1 MRWQMARRLLRRM
14 LIPLAVTL
22 GALAAAA
29 CTLPTRGPITI
40 TATPPPDVIGPDGLL
55 PAFNPLTGLPVDDP
69 AVLARRPL
77 AAKISNAPDLVR
89 PQAGISQADLVFEHL
104 TEGPLTRFTAIFWTH
119 TPPRVGSIRSAR
131 LIDLEIPAMY
141 DTLLVYSGASEPIR
155 QRIASLPFADRA
167 FEGVTTGPPLYY
179 RDTSIEVPHN
189 LFAVPAAVWARA
201 EAAGVNRPRPDLGG
215 MRFSVEP
222 PSGPPART
230 ITIDYGAD
238 LVEWTYDP
246 ATGRYARRVDGVPHT
261 DANNGEQATTANVVI
276 LYAHH
281 QPDLSIVES
290 EWQGQRSF
298 SIEIQIWTLGPVI
311 IIRDGVQ
318 TSGYWH
324 RWQEDDMLTFWAD
337 EERSVPL
344 TLKPG
349 NTWFEVVPLD
359 FDALAIH

>member
-1 MRWQMARRLLRRM
+1 MQWQMARRLLRQM
-14 LIPLAVTL
+14 LIPLAVAF

-29 CTLPTRGPITI
+29 CTLPTRGPIVI

-55 PAFNPLTGLPVDDP
+55 PAINPLTGLPVDDP

-261 DANNGEQATTANVVI
+261 DANNGEQVTAANVVI

-324 RWQEDDMLTFWAD
+324 RWQEDHMLTFWAD